1 MNTKVYEIITERI
14 ISLLN
19 EGVCPWRRPWN
30 RLPLAPQNFAS
41 GRKYTGINMFLLY
54 AIGYEVPLFLTFKQ
68 VTERGGTVKKGSK
81 GVPVVFWSLLEGKEL
96 STEGKARKIPFLR
109 YYTVFNASLI
119 DGVPFPKV
127 ESRTGETFKPLEEAE
142 RIVAG
147 WASGP
152 RIAHGFARASYTTG
166 ADRIEMPSPASFDS
180 PAAYYAVLFHEM
192 GHATGSAG
200 RLARKMGGR
209 FGSADYS
216 REELVAEMTSAF
228 LCAHC
233 GIDNSTITNQAAYL
247 ANWLEA
253 LKADPK
259 LVVTAASQAQR
270 AAALILG
277 TDHEEPATEAAPAP
291 VEAPAEAV
299 A

>member
-41 GRKYTGINMFLLY
+41 GRRYTGINMFLLY

-68 VTERGGTVKKGSK
+68 VTERGGSVKKGSK

-96 STEGKARKIPFLR
+96 DAEGQARKIPFLR
-109 YYTVFNASLI
+109 YYTVFNASQI
-119 DGVPFPKV
+119 DGVLFPKV
-127 ESRTGETFKPLEEAE
+127 ESRTGESFKPLDEAE

-147 WASGP
+147 WVGAP
-152 RIAHGFARASYTTG
+152 CIVHGFARACYHP
-166 ADRIEMPSPASFDS
+166 ALDKIEMPSPDSFDS
-180 PAAYYAVLFHEM
+180 PAAYYATLFHEM

-200 RLARKMGGR
+200 RLARKMSGH
-209 FGSADYS
+209 FGSEDYS
-216 REELVAEMTSAF
+216 REELVAEMTAAF

-247 ANWLEA
+247 ASWLEA
-253 LKADPK
+253 LKSDPK
-259 LVVTAASQAQR
+259 LVVIAASQAQR

-277 TDHEEPATEAAPAP
+277 ATHEESGAEAAPA
-291 VEAPAEAV
+291 AAEAV

>member
-19 EGVCPWRRPWN
+19 DGVCPWRRPWN

-54 AIGYEVPLFLTFKQ
+54 AIGYEVPLFLTFNQ
-68 VTERGGTVKKGSK
+68 VAERGGTVKKGSK
-81 GVPVVFWSLLEGKEL
+81 GVPVVFWSLLEGKE
-96 STEGKARKIPFLR
+96 TNEKGDKKKIPFLR
-109 YYTVFNASLI
+109 YYTVFNACQI
-119 DGVPFPKV
+119 DGVLFPKV
-127 ESRTGETFKPLEEAE
+127 ESRTGETFKPLEHAE
-142 RIVAG
+142 QIVAG
-147 WASGP
+147 WKDSP
-152 RIAHGFARASYTTG
+152 RIVHGFSRAAYAEN
-166 ADRIEMPSPASFDS
+166 ADRIEMPSPASFDN
-180 PAAYYAVLFHEM
+180 PATYYATLFHEM

-200 RLARKMGGR
+200 RLARKMSGH
-209 FGSADYS
+209 FGSPDYS

-233 GIDNSTITNQAAYL
+233 GIDNSVIQNQAAYL
-247 ANWLEA
+247 ASWLEA
-253 LKADPK
+253 LKSDPK
-259 LVVTAASQAQR
+259 LVVLAASQAQR

-277 TDHEEPATEAAPAP
+277 NTNDEINTTPP
-291 VEAPAEAV
+291 APAEAI